1 LSNYA
6 DAAPGKKPHNLFNV
20 RIKGENMVTEKNDVR
35 EDRNLKSEAGAADG
49 RNETL
54 KRVGIVAAIAL
65 VAFLLGFVPMWL
77 SARSY
82 ENERDA
88 VQKTLRPSVLQNNLA
103 TATINA
109 RRGEFEQARQQASD
123 FFTDLRA
130 EIDREE
136 TAFSPPQ
143 REAVQK
149 ILAQRDETITLLA
162 RSDAAATERLTD
174 LYFAFMQAKNSPA
187 PEKK

>member
-1 LSNYA
+1 
-6 DAAPGKKPHNLFNV
+6 
-20 RIKGENMVTEKNDVR
+20 MVTEKKDLR
-35 EDRNLKSEAGAADG
+35 EVRNLKNEVSATSGK
-49 RNETL
+49 NETL
-54 KRVGIVAAIAL
+54 KRVGIVGAIAL
-65 VAFLLGFVPMWL
+65 VAFLLGFLPAWL
-77 SARSY
+77 SARNY

-88 VQKTLRPSVLQNNLA
+88 AVKTLRPSVLQNTLA

-109 RRGEFEQARQQASD
+109 RRGEFEQARQQTSD

-130 EIDREE
+130 EVDREE
-136 TAFSPPQ
+136 SAFSPQQ
-143 REAVQK
+143 REAVQP

-162 RSDAAATERLTD
+162 RNDAAAVDRLTD

>member
-1 LSNYA
+1 
-6 DAAPGKKPHNLFNV
+6 
-20 RIKGENMVTEKNDVR
+20 MVTEKKDLR
-35 EDRNLKSEAGAADG
+35 EKRNLDKEISATGG
-49 RNETL
+49 KNETL
-54 KRVGIVAAIAL
+54 KRVGIFGAIAL
-65 VAFLLGFVPMWL
+65 VAFLLGFLPAWL
-77 SARSY
+77 SARGY

-88 VQKTLRPSVLQNNLA
+88 AVKTLRPSVLQNNLA

-109 RRGEFEQARQQASD
+109 RRGEFEQARQQTSD

-130 EIDREE
+130 EFDREE

-143 REAVQK
+143 QREAVQQ
-149 ILAQRDETITLLA
+149 ILAQRDETITQLA
-162 RSDAAATERLTD
+162 RNDAAAVDRLTD

>member
-1 LSNYA
+1 
-6 DAAPGKKPHNLFNV
+6 
-20 RIKGENMVTEKNDVR
+20 MVSEKNDLR
-35 EDRNLKSEAGAADG
+35 EERNLKSENGAAGG

-54 KRVGIVAAIAL
+54 KRVGIVGAIAL
-65 VAFLLGFVPMWL
+65 VAFLLGFLPMWL
-77 SARSY
+77 SARNY

-109 RRGEFEQARQQASD
+109 RRGEFEQARQQTSD

-130 EIDREE
+130 EVDREE
-136 TAFSPPQ
+136 SAFSSQ
-143 REAVQK
+143 QLEAVQL

-162 RSDAAATERLTD
+162 RNDAAAVDRLTD
-174 LYFAFMQAKNSPA
+174 LYFAFMQVKNSPA

>member
-1 LSNYA
+1 MMS
-6 DAAPGKKPHNLFNV
+6 
-20 RIKGENMVTEKNDVR
+20 EKNDLG
-35 EDRNLKSEAGAADG
+35 EARNLKNENADTSG

-54 KRVGIVAAIAL
+54 KRVGIVGAIAL

-82 ENERDA
+82 ENERDT

-103 TATINA
+103 TATINS
-109 RRGEFEQARQQASD
+109 RRGEFEQARQQTSD

-130 EIDREE
+130 EIEREE
-136 TAFSPPQ
+136 SAFSSQQ
-143 REAVQK
+143 REAVQP
-149 ILAQRDETITLLA
+149 ILAQRDETITQLA
-162 RSDAAATERLTD
+162 RNDATAVDRLTD
-174 LYFAFMQAKNSPA
+174 LYFAFMQVKNSPV